1 MLKLHTNWNT
11 IGVGLTAQT
20 CRDGGTADALDS
32 GSSTCMGVGV
42 QIPFSAVI
50 SSGFQILT

>member
-1 MLKLHTNWNT
+1 M
-11 IGVGLTAQT
+11 AQT

-42 QIPFSAVI
+42 QIPFSAVNLKWFSNTYI
-50 SSGFQILT
+50 GRSPPKVF